1 MSKTADKAPWPL
13 WIAPVIVFA
22 LSAAILTAVAALF
35 PADTR
40 VVSVFL
46 LSVLTVA
53 LLVSA
58 ACPFGVSSLRRLL
71 PAGSSAAGAFVVLL
85 TLAPSASL
93 PAFTVLITFALA
105 LAGLIDLLI
114 SLRTPPRVAGG
125 VVVILAVLL
134 MTTLFWGTQLR
145 RTLGRD
151 AGDVAIH
158 ALVHANP
165 MLAMG
170 DRAVADFNWATDGEL
185 MYAEITRM
193 GEDFPFV
200 HPAWWATSLIYLAAA
215 AICWPLSWWIAHPP
229 PRRDLV

>member
-22 LSAAILTAVAALF
+22 LSAAVLATVAVLF
-35 PADTR
+35 PANTR
-40 VVSVFL
+40 VASVFL

-58 ACPFGVSSLRRLL
+58 ACPFGGSPLRRIL

-93 PAFTVLITFALA
+93 PAFAVLLTFALA
-105 LAGLIDLLI
+105 LAGLIDLLT
-114 SLRTPPRVAGG
+114 SLRVPPRVAGG

-185 MYAEITRM
+185 MYAGITRM

-200 HPAWWATSLIYLAAA
+200 HPAWWATSLIYLITAAVGYGLA
-215 AICWPLSWWIAHPP
+215 VMS
-229 PRRDLV
+229 RRRQRPIGYS